1 MCSLFQMGGPERVL
15 KKSDTV
21 IEAREKR
28 KAEYIGLNDLL
39 REELRI
45 AFEDLEAVDQRIED
59 LREFR
64 SHMSRHVSEERYA
77 ANELRT
83 LSDNVASVICD
94 YKMKILA
101 CYFRES
107 QSKWFGKSGTSAIGF
122 MIITNPT
129 DEEGKASGKKDV
141 SFVILFTDDTYQD
154 EWGVATAKLYLYKN
168 CLPSQIDTVYFTSDG
183 AGYFKSKLH
192 KAIMPF
198 WKMWTGV
205 AERKNR
211 VTPAGDGKT
220 ALDGMFGQLMFLL
233 KGAVDEHGLSYYD
246 ASSMMDAIEATR
258 GLKAT
263 AFRQYLPDR
272 SNQIKTEIRVD
283 PRLDSVLLTVL
294 DDDERHVRLY
304 KHSGYGQGIEV
315 SLQHNVDFYWD
326 SARSSKCVP
335 ETKQTKP
342 TDKKNVTP
350 SEPTMAAT
358 YNKKASVGGPE
369 KKKDDEKKTEKDDE
383 KKTKKEGEKYWVG
396 DVYNADVSCCLTMFC
411 DNVVKKSFAF

>member
-1 MCSLFQMGGPERVL
+1 MLDIKSKVDEKIRQIKSHAVNDGTKTAVQERKAKDYSSLMKKEMTALCVKRKLAKSGNKEQQIERL
-15 KKSDTV
+15 KKSDAA

-211 VTPAGDGKT
+211 VRLPPAMGK
-220 ALDGMFGQLMFLL
+220 LL
-233 KGAVDEHGLSYYD
+233 
-246 ASSMMDAIEATR
+246 SM
-258 GLKAT
+258 G
-263 AFRQYLPDR
+263 
-272 SNQIKTEIRVD
+272 
-283 PRLDSVLLTVL
+283 
-294 DDDERHVRLY
+294 
-304 KHSGYGQGIEV
+304 
-315 SLQHNVDFYWD
+315 
-326 SARSSKCVP
+326 
-335 ETKQTKP
+335 
-342 TDKKNVTP
+342 
-350 SEPTMAAT
+350 
-358 YNKKASVGGPE
+358 
-369 KKKDDEKKTEKDDE
+369 
-383 KKTKKEGEKYWVG
+383 
-396 DVYNADVSCCLTMFC
+396 CLG
-411 DNVVKKSFAF
+411 N